1 MSDTQFHTVDKEQ
14 LRRTNA
20 AKIAG
25 ATMAGGA
32 ILALSQPASAQTS
45 PAADITSAVNSLSG
59 IAGAAL
65 VVVIGVMVS
74 AMGVS
79 YAKRVGSKG

>member
-1 MSDTQFHTVDKEQ
+1 MQENQFHTVDSDE
-14 LRRTNA
+14 LRRINA
-20 AKIAG
+20 AKITG
-25 ATMAGGA
+25 AAVAGGA
-32 ILALSQPASAQTS
+32 VIASALPASAQST